1 MGRTVKMGELVG
13 KPVAPKKQ
21 TFVQM
26 ERSALAAM
34 GELIRR
40 SPTAARVL
48 SLLCSMMDKANAVA
62 ISHQLLAD
70 RTGCSLATIKR
81 SLQILLDD
89 NWVEVWRIGKSGTV
103 NAYVVN
109 SRVAWADKRDNR
121 EHAIFAAQIVV
132 DRADTPENQQRQTPL
147 RKIPIIFPP
156 EMALVTGA
164 WPNGAQTQL
173 PGMETVTTGL
183 ASDSEEDKQLLS
195 LAGQKSK

>member
-1 MGRTVKMGELVG
+1 MAEPLG
-13 KPVAPKKQ
+13 KPVTTKKQ

-34 GELIRR
+34 GDLIRR

-48 SLLCSMMDKANAVA
+48 SLLCSMMDKTNAVA
-62 ISHQLLAD
+62 ISHQLLAA
-70 RTGCSLATIKR
+70 RTECSLATIKR

-109 SRVAWADKRDNR
+109 SRVAWADRRDNK

-132 DRADTPENQQRQTPL
+132 DRDDTPENQQRQTPL

-156 EMALVTGA
+156 EMALVAGE
-164 WPNGAQTQL
+164 WPHGAQTQL
-173 PGMETVTTGL
+173 PGMETVATGQPVE
-183 ASDSEEDKQLLS
+183 DNEE
-195 LAGQKSK
+195 AA